1 MRLGRIVG
9 RVVATVRAK
18 DLDGEKL
25 LLLQPLDARREPA
38 GATLVACDVAQS
50 GLGDLVLWVG
60 GREAAL
66 ALPRSFVPVDA
77 TVVGHVEQ
85 APDVSGREEM
95 ATAPRPRNAP
105 ASEPRAKRSAE
116 QDAKRSLPRAP
127 PKRKR

>member
-1 MRLGRIVG
+1 VRLGRIVG
-9 RVVATVRAK
+9 RVVSTVRAK

-50 GLGDLVLWVG
+50 GLGDLVVWVG

-66 ALPRSFVPVDA
+66 ALPRPFVPVDA

-85 APDVSGREEM
+85 TPDVSGRQE
-95 ATAPRPRNAP
+95 TAADPRPRNAG
-105 ASEPRAKRSAE
+105 AGEPRAKRPE
-116 QDAKRSLPRAP
+116 QNAKRSALQRAP